1 MKRDE
6 IISLLTE
13 LGRRLALRSVAG
25 EMYVV
30 GGAAMALAFDER
42 RSTRDIDA
50 VFEPKALVYDTAK
63 EMAKEMDLP
72 SGWLNDA
79 VKGFVAGQDPGA
91 SPILEV
97 SGLRVSIASP
107 RILLAMK
114 VLAHRV
120 GEDEDDVMI
129 LARYLELASA
139 EDVLDVAARVYG
151 DRLDAAA
158 RFFVEEIFDSM
169 RSEEW

>member
-1 MKRDE
+1 
-6 IISLLTE
+6 
-13 LGRRLALRSVAG
+13 
-25 EMYVV
+25 MYVV
-30 GGAAMALAFDER
+30 GGAAMALAVDER
-42 RSTRDIDA
+42 RSTHDIGA
-50 VFEPKALVYDTAK
+50 VFEPKAVVYDTAK
-63 EMAKEMDLP
+63 EMAEELDLP

-79 VKGFVAGQDPGA
+79 AKGFVAHQDPGA

-97 SGLRVSIASP
+97 SGLRVSTASL

-129 LARYLELASA
+129 LARHLQLVSA
-139 EDVLDVAARVYG
+139 EEVLEVAAAVYG

-158 RFFVEEIFDSM
+158 RFFVEEIFD
-169 RSEEW
+169 

>member
-1 MKRDE
+1 MDRNE

-13 LGRRLALRSVAG
+13 LGRRLALRSIGG

-42 RSTRDIDA
+42 RSTRDIDP
-50 VFEPKALVYDTAK
+50 VFEPKAIVYDVAR
-63 EMAKEMDLP
+63 EMAEEMDLP

-79 VKGFVAGQDPGA
+79 AKEFVAAQDPGA

-97 SGLRVSIASP
+97 SGLRVSTASP
-107 RILLAMK
+107 RILLAVK

-129 LARYLELASA
+129 LARHLQLVGAKEVLE
-139 EDVLDVAARVYG
+139 VAAAVYG
-151 DRLDAAA
+151 DRLDAEA
-158 RFFVEEIFDSM
+158 RFFVEEIFA
-169 RSEEW
+169 